1 MDQSW
6 ENGNE
11 NEFWLFSNV
20 KMNVTNSWAKKVDKN
35 GVICL
40 VSMFHSTVMAL
51 TLSKTLQYFQFCA
64 DLSKKSKPVKVLYI
78 YASER
83 RRYALSLNG
92 IAY

>member
-1 MDQSW
+1 
-6 ENGNE
+6 
-11 NEFWLFSNV
+11 
-20 KMNVTNSWAKKVDKN
+20 
-35 GVICL
+35 
-40 VSMFHSTVMAL
+40 MFHSTVMAL

-64 DLSKKSKPVKVLYI
+64 DFSKKSKPVKVLYI

>member
-1 MDQSW
+1 
-6 ENGNE
+6 
-11 NEFWLFSNV
+11 
-20 KMNVTNSWAKKVDKN
+20 MNVTNSSAKKVDKN

-40 VSMFHSTVMAL
+40 ASMFHSTVMAL

-78 YASER
+78 YVSER